1 VLTTRKG
8 TLRITAVAL
17 GLSLVLAACGGDD
30 DNEAASAS
38 TTGAAPTS
46 ASATGDA
53 SPSATESG
61 SPSAS
66 VAESPSAAASPT
78 EGGDGKLSGTLSGD
92 GSSTV
97 FPIMEGVA
105 EDLKAKGLTIN
116 VGQSG
121 TGGGFEKFCAGQ
133 TDFSNASR
141 AIKDEEKAA
150 CDKAGV
156 KFEEFQV
163 ASDGLAI
170 VSSKET
176 AIDCLSIDELKKT
189 FGTGSTVKKGTD
201 IRPDLPAD
209 DLKLFT
215 PGADSGTYDF
225 FAEEVLDK
233 GKFRADDV
241 TTSEDDNVL
250 VTGISGTKGGL
261 GFFGFA
267 YFQEN
272 EAKLNLIGVKGD
284 GECVKPSAETVLDGS
299 YPLSR
304 PLFIYVKKESLA
316 KPEAKAM
323 MEYVLGDEGRAIT
336 TEVGY
341 VELEDKDYAD
351 QLAKLGA

>member
-1 VLTTRKG
+1 MRRRRRQRRRERIDDGRGNHERVRHRRRIGVGNRVRLAVRAG
-8 TLRITAVAL
+8 SGVPVGSRIPHRGRRRQALRHAERRR
-17 GLSLVLAACGGDD
+17 LVDRLPDHGGR
-30 DNEAASAS
+30 
-38 TTGAAPTS
+38 G
-46 ASATGDA
+46 
-53 SPSATESG
+53 
-61 SPSAS
+61 
-66 VAESPSAAASPT
+66 
-78 EGGDGKLSGTLSGD
+78 
-92 GSSTV
+92 
-97 FPIMEGVA
+97 

-150 CDKAGV
+150 CEKAGV
-156 KFEEFQV
+156 EFEEFKV

-176 AIDCLSIDELKKT
+176 AIECLSIEELKKT

-201 IRPDLPAD
+201 IRADLPAD

-215 PGADSGTYDF
+215 PARLRHLRLLR
-225 FAEEVLDK
+225 EEVLDK

-272 EAKLNLIGVKGD
+272 EAKLNLVGVKGD

-304 PLFIYVKKESLA
+304 PLFVYVKKESLA
-316 KPEAKAM
+316 KPETKAM
-323 MEYVLGDEGRAIT
+323 MKYLLGDEGRAIT